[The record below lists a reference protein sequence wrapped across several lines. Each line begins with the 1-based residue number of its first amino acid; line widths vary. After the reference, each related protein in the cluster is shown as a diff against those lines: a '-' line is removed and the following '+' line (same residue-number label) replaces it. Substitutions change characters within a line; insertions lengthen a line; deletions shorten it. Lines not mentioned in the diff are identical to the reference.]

1 MARKT
6 TRGENQAN
14 RATAQAHGEDSWPPR
29 LNSVTLG
36 NRREQSVTPL
46 SGIITPMFPGLQSEN
61 AVDPLDIQPARI
73 VHAEFDDVQ
82 SGNIGGPSSTTP
94 SSTAASWDTGALW
107 TTTSH
112 GSNTGAPS
120 ATSRNGDVHLGLDN
134 ARIKNTDAPSAT
146 PPTGGVHFGL
156 DSAQIKNMGAI
167 HHAFGEM
174 HLRNMSATWA
184 TPTATNPKQSDKR
197 HGKTEERTN
206 HFDYDLSMTT
216 IYDNAVTMATKI
228 NDDADNTMTTN
239 DNDAVTMATKI
250 NDYADTTVTTNN
262 DDAANTRTSDHDDA
276 RTTASTTHYI
286 LFNNKVIKTTVT
298 KSYEAV
304 YDFIQEVR
312 SDHRNHL
319 VVGLDTEWR
328 TISAHGKRKKS
339 YKTAILQLC
348 VGTRCLVFQIYRAD
362 AIPIILKDFLA
373 CPHCKFLG
381 ADVSRDV
388 HRLINDY
395 GLRVQNSVDL
405 QEFGIRKG
413 YGSKSSKPALKLLVK
428 ELLGADM
435 EKDNKDIHLSWGRE
449 VLTSEHITYAAIDA
463 FASAELGKT
472 MGITAMIV

>member
-6 TRGENQAN
+6 ARGENQAN
-14 RATAQAHGEDSWPPR
+14 RATAQAHAEDSWPPG

-36 NRREQSVTPL
+36 NRREYLVTPL
-46 SGIITPMFPGLQSEN
+46 SDIITPMFPGLRSEN

-73 VHAEFDDVQ
+73 VPAEFDDVQ
-82 SGNIGGPSSTTP
+82 PGNIGGPSSTTP
-94 SSTAASWDTGALW
+94 SSTATSWDTGAVW

-120 ATSRNGDVHLGLDN
+120 ATSRTGDVHLGLDS
-134 ARIKNTDAPSAT
+134 ARIKNTDAPLAT
-146 PPTGGVHFGL
+146 PPIGGVHLGL
-156 DSAQIKNMGAI
+156 DSARTKNMGAI
-167 HHAFGEM
+167 RHAFGEM

-197 HGKTEERTN
+197 HGKTEDQPLRLRSIR
-206 HFDYDLSMTT
+206 DYDPRRRG
-216 IYDNAVTMATKI
+216 DHG
-228 NDDADNTMTTN
+228 DDADNTVTTSN
-239 DNDAVTMATKI
+239 DDAVTIATKI

-262 DDAANTRTSDHDDA
+262 DDAANTRTTDHDDA

-298 KSYEAV
+298 KFYDAV

-312 SDHRNHL
+312 GDHRKHL

-339 YKTAILQLC
+339 YKTSILQLC

-362 AIPIILKDFLA
+362 GIPVILKDFLA

-395 GLRVQNSVDL
+395 GLRVQNAVDL

-413 YGSKSSKPALKLLVK
+413 YGSKSSKPTLKLLVK

-463 FASAELGKT
+463 FASAELGNP

>member
-1 MARKT
+1 
-6 TRGENQAN
+6 
-14 RATAQAHGEDSWPPR
+14 
-29 LNSVTLG
+29 
-36 NRREQSVTPL
+36 
-46 SGIITPMFPGLQSEN
+46 
-61 AVDPLDIQPARI
+61 
-73 VHAEFDDVQ
+73 
-82 SGNIGGPSSTTP
+82 
-94 SSTAASWDTGALW
+94 
-107 TTTSH
+107 
-112 GSNTGAPS
+112 
-120 ATSRNGDVHLGLDN
+120 
-134 ARIKNTDAPSAT
+134 
-146 PPTGGVHFGL
+146 
-156 DSAQIKNMGAI
+156 
-167 HHAFGEM
+167 
-174 HLRNMSATWA
+174 
-184 TPTATNPKQSDKR
+184 
-197 HGKTEERTN
+197 
-206 HFDYDLSMTT
+206 
-216 IYDNAVTMATKI
+216 MATKI

-239 DNDAVTMATKI
+239 NDDAVTMATKI

-262 DDAANTRTSDHDDA
+262 DDAANTRTTDHDDA

-286 LFNNKVIKTTVT
+286 FFNNKVIKTTVT

-312 SDHRNHL
+312 GDHRKHL
-319 VVGLDTEWR
+319 VVGLETEWR

-348 VGTRCLVFQIYRAD
+348 VGTRCLVFQIYHAD
-362 AIPIILKDFLA
+362 GIPIILKDFLV

-395 GLRVQNSVDL
+395 GLRVQNAVDL

-449 VLTSEHITYAAIDA
+449 VLTSEHITYATIDA
-463 FASAELGKT
+463 FASAELGNP